1 MELVETINQHPP
13 EVDVSALGVAMAKAE
28 VHKAVDLGV
37 AHEQIQESAVKT
49 ASEKPTRKLQS

>member
-1 MELVETINQHPP
+1 M
-13 EVDVSALGVAMAKAE
+13 DVSALGVAMAKAE